1 MKTSEIED
9 LTVSEILTRWPGVLR
24 LFIDWHLLCV
34 GCPITPFHTVVDVA
48 FEHGLL
54 QDELVAAIL
63 TVAKADS
70 ATAAPASAR
79 HRSARARGGD
89 RP

>member
-1 MKTSEIED
+1 MEPSEIED
-9 LTVSEILTRWPGVLR
+9 LTVSEILARWPGVLR
-24 LFIDWHLLCV
+24 LFIDRHLLCV
-34 GCPITPFHTVVDVA
+34 GCPIAPFHTLEDVA
-48 FEHGLL
+48 FEHDVL

-63 TVAKADS
+63 AIAS